1 MTENENNQSVSRAA
15 ASPVYVSY
23 AIFVVCAV
31 LAFVAIGPIR
41 SVLSLHALGAGP
53 TPYFI
58 AERALVLNFFVPLST
73 VAISIFF
80 LSPGLLIAGAFDTRR
95 DGVRWLLKGFSISL
109 GLITLSTILVQG
121 LFGTV
126 IQGGAFYLIV
136 LALMLASIG
145 FSAFRLAKGRH
156 GDLNFGAQRVD
167 FVFAAVTG
175 FLVLALMSAKF
186 YWENFSPD
194 GGGVMYFTRLFIN
207 TSWPFWPADAGTIQ
221 KAPGLTS
228 FLFVL
233 PSTWFVRLIGEN
245 EFAVRAPHILYIGLL
260 YVVLLGLIRVGREA
274 RLAIGDHFLIVAA
287 LLIYTLSVIYSGGY
301 NPYFGDSPMPGAR
314 ETMVVALFLGFV
326 YFFVTRQNALMF
338 LTGLLGYMSL
348 PTGGLWL
355 LLWFMAVVV
364 IWRPLPKNRLL
375 LTFGLMVVCALGG
388 TFLPYLFHAIG
399 LPYAFAGEFNAKSI
413 INRLRY
419 VAFWEPNRI
428 AFWAVPL
435 GIVPVLSLLL
445 WNWQDRVSK
454 TLTLISAAFFVF
466 FYLQGYRVLLHH
478 FIPAMFPPLIVMWR
492 MDILQ
497 QVDKW
502 LIGRATIAA
511 GLVVAVFLAFPNKPG
526 LYTVSR
532 EIGRQIEVRGE
543 HFQGFRSDAV
553 DTAHELLGNLFPIH
567 YQNGDAEEN
576 FFGGPL
582 VWFHYAREPK
592 PDGQPINYVM
602 QSLDQPAPVGARLH
616 DSHNGHGLYVLD
628 EALYQTHLKNGD
640 TTQFGAPVFYTT
652 REEIF
657 GRGSR
662 RGDRFVIDLVEIAR
676 NILGISRD

>member
-1 MTENENNQSVSRAA
+1 MATSENIRRERQPEASSVYIFYVVSLLSAA
-15 ASPVYVSY
+15 LV
-23 AIFVVCAV
+23 
-31 LAFVAIGPIR
+31 FVALGPIQ
-41 SVLSLHALGAGP
+41 SVLSLHALGSGP
-53 TPYFI
+53 SPYFI
-58 AERALVLNFFVPLST
+58 AERALVLNFFVPLSV
-73 VAISIFF
+73 VAIAIFF
-80 LSPGLLIAGAFDTRR
+80 LSPGLLIAAAFDTRR
-95 DGVRWLLKGFSISL
+95 DGVRWLLKGFFISL
-109 GLITLSTILVQG
+109 VLITLTTIVVQG
-121 LFGTV
+121 VVGTV
-126 IQGGAFYLIV
+126 IRGGAFYLIV
-136 LALMLASIG
+136 LALMLASLG
-145 FSAFRLAKGRH
+145 FSAFRLSKRRH

-194 GGGVMYFTRLFIN
+194 GSGVLYFTRLFIN

-228 FLFVL
+228 FLFAL

-274 RLAIGDHFLIVAA
+274 RLAIGDHVLIVAA

-326 YFFVTRQNALMF
+326 YFFATRQNAMMF
-338 LTGLLGYMSL
+338 LTGLLGYLSL

-364 IWRPLPKNRLL
+364 IWRPLPKNRLTLVFL
-375 LTFGLMVVCALGG
+375 LMALCALGG
-388 TFLPYLFHAIG
+388 MF
-399 LPYAFAGEFNAKSI
+399 LPYAFHALGLPYSLGGEFNARNI

-419 VAFWEPNRI
+419 VSFIEPHRI

-435 GIVPVLSLLL
+435 GIVPVVSLVF
-445 WNWQDRVSK
+445 WKWQDRLSK
-454 TLTLISAAFFVF
+454 TLTLVAVVFFVF

-492 MDILQ
+492 SDILQ
-497 QVDKW
+497 QADKW
-502 LIGRATIAA
+502 LISRATIAA
-511 GLVVAVFLAFPNKPG
+511 GLVLAVFLAFPNKPG

-543 HFQGFRSDAV
+543 HFEGFRSDAV
-553 DTAHELLGNLFPIH
+553 DTAHDLLGDLFPIR
-567 YQNGDAEEN
+567 YKNGAAEEN

-592 PDGQPINYVM
+592 PEGQVINYVM
-602 QSLDQPAPVGARLH
+602 QPMDQPAPDGARLNG
-616 DSHNGHGLYVLD
+616 SHNGQGLYILN
-628 EALYQTHLKNGD
+628 EELYQKHLKNGD
-640 TTQFGAPVFYTT
+640 TTHFGAPVFYTT

-657 GRGSR
+657 GRGAR
-662 RGDRFVIDLVEIAR
+662 WGDRFVIDLVQIAR
-676 NILGISRD
+676 NILGISTD